1 MKVGSPKEIKN
12 QEYRVGLT
20 PAGVKELVDNGHDVI
35 IETMAGDAIGFSDEA
50 YVAAGA
56 SIAANA
62 DEVFEFADL
71 IVKVK
76 EPQPVEIEKLQ
87 PKHTLF
93 TYLHLAPDPVQSRG
107 LMKSGATCIAYE
119 TVTDRQGKLPLLVP
133 MSEVAGRLGTQ
144 VGAQLLQINNGGP
157 GILLGGVTG
166 TSTAKVTVIGGG
178 IAGTNAAMMAIGL
191 GADVTVLDRSTE
203 RLRELHAILDGRA
216 KLRFSTSSS
225 VSEAVR
231 DSDLVIGSVLIPG
244 ASAPKIVSAEDIKAM
259 RPGSVVVDIAIDQ
272 GGCFETSKP
281 TSHKEP
287 TYIVDGVT
295 HYCVTNMPALA
306 ARTATEALSNVTL
319 PFALQLAN
327 KGTDKALA
335 DNPFLAEGLNVKAG
349 KITHPEVLRSL
360 NFSEEVQ
367 PPPPER
373 AGSPKAC
380 SFLCSAAG

>member
-50 YVAAGA
+50 YVTAGA
-56 SIAANA
+56 SIAATA
-62 DEVFEFADL
+62 DDVFEFADL

-166 TSTAKVTVIGGG
+166 TSTAKVTIIGGG

-203 RLRELHAILDGRA
+203 RLRELRAILDGRA

-259 RPGSVVVDIAIDQ
+259 RAGSVVVDIAIDQ

-349 KITHPEVLRSL
+349 KITHPEVIRSL
-360 NFSEEVQ
+360 NFSE
-367 PPPPER
+367 
-373 AGSPKAC
+373 
-380 SFLCSAAG
+380 